1 MNNLKQ
7 SIDAY
12 LFYCSS
18 QKRLDKKTTKAYRI
32 DLYQFADFIHET
44 EPADITIKTLES
56 YIAYMHSKYQPKTVK
71 RKIASLKALFHYYE
85 YKDIITQN
93 PFNKLRTRFREPV
106 ILPKAIPLNIL
117 EQFIQ
122 NIYNQQIYGKTTFQ
136 RKNAICD
143 AAVCEM
149 LFATGMRIS
158 ELCAL
163 RNSDVDLQNGTIRIY
178 GKRAKER
185 ILQISNPDVLA
196 ILKTYKTEFS
206 SEVQNCQYFFVTQH
220 GKPLSD
226 QSIRRMMNKYATA
239 ASIDLHITPHMFRHT
254 FATSLL
260 DADVDIRCI
269 QELLGHSSINTT
281 EIYTHVAT
289 AKQRDILSTKH
300 PRKSLNIHSNKQ

>member
-7 SIDAY
+7 SINTY
-12 LFYCSS
+12 INYCSA
-18 QKRLDKKTTKAYRI
+18 QKRLNNKTTKAYRI
-32 DLYQFADFIHET
+32 DLYQFADFIQET
-44 EPADITIKTLES
+44 EPENVTLETLES
-56 YIAYMHSKYQPKTVK
+56 YIAYLHSNYQPKTVK

-85 YKDIITQN
+85 YKDIIIQN
-93 PFNKLRTRFREPV
+93 PFNKLCTKFREPA

-117 EQFIQ
+117 EQFFQI
-122 NIYNQQIYGKTTFQ
+122 IYDQQIHGKTAYR
-136 RKNAICD
+136 RKNAIRD

-158 ELCAL
+158 ELCTL
-163 RNSDVDLQNGTIRIY
+163 RNSDVDLQNGSIRIY
-178 GKRAKER
+178 GKGSKER
-185 ILQISNPDVLA
+185 ILQLSNPDVLA
-196 ILKTYKTEFS
+196 ILKTYKNEFTS
-206 SEVQNCQYFFVTQH
+206 GVQNCRNFFVTQY

-226 QSIRRMMNKYATA
+226 QSIRRMMNKYATL

-281 EIYTHVAT
+281 EIYTHVAI

-300 PRKSLNIHSNKQ
+300 PRKSLSIHYNTK